1 MTLALEI
8 NDVGLVL
15 ARDGELL
22 AEEPGFAMLDGRD
35 AETGAAAM
43 RRARLKP
50 LYAETRYWQDL
61 GTAPLARPMPA
72 AKTHAEI
79 AYAQL
84 AALGSALPAT
94 DRQLLVAVP
103 AWYTREQLAVLL
115 GVAR

>member
-22 AEEPGFAMLDGRD
+22 AEEPGFAMLDGST

-61 GTAPLARPMPA
+61 GTAPLARSMPRCCRLCWVFWNRYQPIA
-72 AKTHAEI
+72 TTAITAK
-79 AYAQL
+79 
-84 AALGSALPAT
+84 
-94 DRQLLVAVP
+94 V
-103 AWYTREQLAVLL
+103 
-115 GVAR
+115 